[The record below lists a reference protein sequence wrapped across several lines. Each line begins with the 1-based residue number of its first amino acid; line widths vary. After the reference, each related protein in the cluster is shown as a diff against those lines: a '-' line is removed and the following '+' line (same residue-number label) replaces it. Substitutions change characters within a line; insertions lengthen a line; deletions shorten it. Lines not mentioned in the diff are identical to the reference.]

1 MFAMISATRDEKVS
15 STSTETCYCEKAE
28 KHNLSL
34 SSLYE
39 TVHAHRNDAKLIKN
53 LLVNLQNKLTMMDSH
68 IEISFESIKTKIN

>member
-15 STSTETCYCEKAE
+15 STSTETCYCEDAE
-28 KHNLSL
+28 KHNLSF

-39 TVHAHRNDAKLIKN
+39 KVHSHRHDAKIIKN
-53 LLVNLQNKLTMMDSH
+53 LLVNLQNKLTMMDSR